1 MCRLFRRAH
10 TELPPLPTLTEAAS
24 VMSDRG
30 LDFSPDEVIDVLYSG
45 DRTKRFVILKASYG
59 CFKYVYEELRLFD
72 RDELAYFSDQ
82 PDAVPGYWAL
92 SGCFGGASFY
102 ADSES
107 VLNEIRRTPEYRA
120 YFSTAD

>member
-10 TELPPLPTLTEAAS
+10 TELPTLTEAAS

-45 DRTKRFVILKASYG
+45 DRTKRFVILKASNG
-59 CFKYVYEELRLFD
+59 CFKYVYGELRLFD

-82 PDAVPGYWAL
+82 PDAVPGYWAI
-92 SGCFGGASFY
+92 SGCIGGASFY
-102 ADSES
+102 PDLES
-107 VLNEIRRTPEYRA
+107 VMNELCCTPEFKL
-120 YFSTAD
+120 YFSISD